1 MNSEIIKKIDH
12 QMLKGEYKSA
22 FDLINETQSKTT
34 LSEEEQIILDSKKCL
49 LLRYLG
55 EFEELI
61 KISKKVQSKA
71 KTLNENL
78 IQVDA
83 LILEIFAHYRL
94 NKVEYVLE
102 LINKAENLLSKLK
115 TKDVVNLRTRLL
127 SYKAYACITNGDFDQ
142 AQLHSR
148 ENFMLCKEQ
157 NNPELLAAAH
167 YINGWTHMHKGDM
180 RSAAESYKE
189 SLIIREELNN
199 NPYDLSH
206 SLFGLG
212 FVYRNLGDLDDAF
225 SCLNRCKKIRVK
237 IGNQQDIIWTLLNL
251 GDVLYTKN
259 EVKKA
264 QEYYDE
270 ALLISQ
276 SLNYISGIIFSL
288 RRLSSVYE
296 NLEEPQL
303 VLDTLEKSLDYSK
316 QLEDVDPEVYSLFDL
331 IRYLLEN
338 NIESKELKEYTLRLK
353 TINQTYKNK
362 IFNLVYRLSQ
372 ALLLNA
378 KKEKRNQIKARNLFR
393 DISEEEIISFEY
405 TKIAMQ
411 NYSKLLAEELTRYL
425 NDEILTSQL
434 TDLSESI
441 SHDVFH
447 RSYTQVAENFLD
459 LSQIALQEIDI
470 NKARELL
477 RRAQY
482 LCDFLNLYNKGSTP
496 FRIIYSLF
504 AKERSLSELSKILK
518 ITKGALS
525 TQLKSL
531 IDLEIVRISRE
542 EQVRSA
548 TMLKKYYTLGDMGI
562 ELLRPLS
569 IKLCDSLNVEVN
581 DTNILIDNLMKPRL
595 LLKII
600 RDTTNLIDNFQNFL
614 EEQVFLK
621 SSDSKKKERDVVLLN
636 DVKKI
641 FGKTTDVQVD
651 QFFLTEKQYQT
662 YKKMWKEFSEKIR
675 SEVVVEDITSP
686 EYHSKEKPIYVAN
699 LVLPINEMMALER
712 YQLKQRK
719 IKEKKPDD

>member
-1 MNSEIIKKIDH
+1 MSSEIIKKIDQ
-12 QMLKGEYKSA
+12 QMLKGEYKNASN
-22 FDLINETQSKTT
+22 LINSTQSKTT
-34 LSEEEQIILDSKKCL
+34 LSEEEQLILDSKKCL

-61 KISKKVQSKA
+61 IISKEVQSKA
-71 KTLNENL
+71 KSLNENL
-78 IQVDA
+78 IQIDA

-102 LINKAENLLSKLK
+102 LIDKAENLMSKLK
-115 TKDVVNLRTRLL
+115 AKDVVNLRTRLL
-127 SYKAYACITNGDFDQ
+127 SYKVYACITNGDFDQ
-142 AQLHSR
+142 AQIHSQ
-148 ENFMLCKEQ
+148 ENYILCKEQ
-157 NNPELLAAAH
+157 NNPELLASAH

-180 RSAAESYKE
+180 LSAAQSYKE
-189 SLIIREELNN
+189 SLKMREELNN

-212 FVYRNLGDLDDAF
+212 FVYRNLGELDDAF
-225 SCLNRCKKIRVK
+225 SCLNRCKDIRIK

-251 GDVLYTKN
+251 GDVLFTKN
-259 EVKKA
+259 DVKKA
-264 QEYYDE
+264 QEFYDE
-270 ALLISQ
+270 SLLLSQ
-276 SLNYISGIIFSL
+276 GMNFTFGTIVSL

-296 NLEEPQL
+296 NLNEPQL
-303 VLDTLEKSLDYSK
+303 VLDALEKALSYSQ
-316 QLEDVDPEVYSLFDL
+316 QLEDVDPQVYSLFD
-331 IRYLLEN
+331 IIKYLLEN
-338 NIESKELKEYTLRLK
+338 NIESKELKEYISRLK

-362 IFNLVYRLSQ
+362 IFNLFYRLSQ
-372 ALLLNA
+372 ALLLNSQ
-378 KKEKRNQIKARNLFR
+378 KDKRNQIKARNLFR
-393 DISEEEIISFEY
+393 EISEEEIINVDY

-434 TDLSESI
+434 TDLSDSI
-441 SHDVFH
+441 NPDVFH
-447 RSYTQVAENFLD
+447 RSYSQVAENFLD

-470 NKARELL
+470 KKARELL

-504 AKERSLSELSKILK
+504 TKERSLNELSKILK

-525 TQLKSL
+525 TQMKSL

-562 ELLRPLS
+562 ELLRPLN
-569 IKLCDSLNVEVN
+569 INLGDSLSVEVN
-581 DTNILIDNLMKPRL
+581 DTDILIDNLMKPRL

-621 SSDSKKKERDVVLLN
+621 SSDSKKKERDVILLN
-636 DVKKI
+636 DVKNI

-662 YKKMWKEFSEKIR
+662 YKEMWKEFSEKIR
-675 SEVVVEDITSP
+675 SEVIVDGITSP

-712 YQLKQRK
+712 YQIKQRK
-719 IKEKKPDD
+719 IKEKKTDD